1 MVFVFNSSFNRRATA
16 HHFLAEPYPF
26 ANQVFSLNQTRQK
39 MTHRPPA
46 TLCFNGKMFQPQGN
60 GASFLC
66 SDKKTRLK
74 KTRRPPATRE

>member
-1 MVFVFNSSFNRRATA
+1 MLLTVLRRFADIGVLMFMLNRRATA

-46 TLCFNGKMFQPQGN
+46 TL
-60 GASFLC
+60 GASC
-66 SDKKTRLK
+66 
-74 KTRRPPATRE
+74 EII